1 MQKCYQTKE
10 FKQPEP
16 FLNHE
21 QKKLEPLSFDN
32 KENKVNLRRCKKK
45 KFYDATIC
53 RHLCSISLVLKS
65 TKTSQIS
72 SCEQIC
78 FELTKSHELA
88 GEICPYENYCPNGC
102 PCKHYMCEKMT
113 DKDQEVIPVWDLNSK
128 TDEEPEVVDVNIYER
143 RKDLKRKPKTSRF
156 NVMLHSYNHK
166 NVSEEVFVKSDVL
179 FPHEWIPNNNHKD
192 LYNLLEFII
201 R

>member
-1 MQKCYQTKE
+1 
-10 FKQPEP
+10 
-16 FLNHE
+16 
-21 QKKLEPLSFDN
+21 
-32 KENKVNLRRCKKK
+32 
-45 KFYDATIC
+45 
-53 RHLCSISLVLKS
+53 
-65 TKTSQIS
+65 
-72 SCEQIC
+72 
-78 FELTKSHELA
+78 
-88 GEICPYENYCPNGC
+88 
-102 PCKHYMCEKMT
+102 MCEKMT

-143 RKDLKRKPKTSRF
+143 RRDLKRKPKTSRF